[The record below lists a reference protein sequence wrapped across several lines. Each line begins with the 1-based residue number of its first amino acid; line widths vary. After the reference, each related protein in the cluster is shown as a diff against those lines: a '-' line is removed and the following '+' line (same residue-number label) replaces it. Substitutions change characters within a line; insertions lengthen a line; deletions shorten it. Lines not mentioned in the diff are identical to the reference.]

1 MQIDWYR
8 PRFLVSFLSLFI
20 ELLFVN
26 LVFWHCHKLC
36 ELVYTPCLKTEP
48 LSHVDYMH
56 EALPF
61 HCTLIVIDKFDID
74 QESAVLFPWQLN
86 NIAEEDS

>member
-1 MQIDWYR
+1 
-8 PRFLVSFLSLFI
+8 
-20 ELLFVN
+20 
-26 LVFWHCHKLC
+26 
-36 ELVYTPCLKTEP
+36 
-48 LSHVDYMH
+48 MH